1 MVKSSISLNKHWS
14 FERFI
19 HFIYVKYHAEALSS
33 LFSGFLYDSF
43 GLWFLLI
50 YKRKLTCPFLEILWV
65 SRVYGEVM
73 ECSDKLRYRQDVTI
87 LGCDIQ
93 LFFRLFHLNRSGQSL
108 GHLSCLKTA
117 SSQFFLF
124 NTVNSVCTE
133 NTKKSI
139 LMKYKYY
146 CFFWQFDVSNCCHIH
161 KWLCNMTYEKLNKKL
176 CLLIENLSLQFIT
189 LSILLGNMISTFLIF
204 CVFPSALA
212 GKLLPYDNLLPFLV
226 NFINVIY
233 KAGKKRL
240 KFGERKSKFR
250 SIAFT
255 GVC

>member
-73 ECSDKLRYRQDVTI
+73 ECSDKLRYRQDVTM

-93 LFFRLFHLNRSGQSL
+93 LFPFVSLKSLWSKSGTFI
-108 GHLSCLKTA
+108 LSQDSFIPILSFQHCQL
-117 SSQFFLF
+117 
-124 NTVNSVCTE
+124 SVHW
-133 NTKKSI
+133 K
-139 LMKYKYY
+139 
-146 CFFWQFDVSNCCHIH
+146 H
-161 KWLCNMTYEKLNKKL
+161 
-176 CLLIENLSLQFIT
+176 
-189 LSILLGNMISTFLIF
+189 
-204 CVFPSALA
+204 
-212 GKLLPYDNLLPFLV
+212 
-226 NFINVIY
+226 
-233 KAGKKRL
+233 
-240 KFGERKSKFR
+240 
-250 SIAFT
+250 
-255 GVC
+255 